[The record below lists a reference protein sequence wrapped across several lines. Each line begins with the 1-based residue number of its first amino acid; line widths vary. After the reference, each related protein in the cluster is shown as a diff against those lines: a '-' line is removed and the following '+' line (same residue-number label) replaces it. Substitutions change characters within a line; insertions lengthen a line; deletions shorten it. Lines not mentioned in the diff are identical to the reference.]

1 MQNRKKIFLLLL
13 TLPLSIFIWSQ
24 SGSKNI
30 ARQGEEK
37 LLQKWFGLVED
48 FMDSE
53 EYDSAQYF
61 LTQINKTLGSPK
73 EDYHGYFLSSRQA
86 EVYYYN
92 NLPQIGLRE
101 SFRALSRA
109 KGLND
114 SMLIADSYNFNGLFY
129 MNMDS
134 LPQAIT
140 HFRLALIYIRQPPYV
155 SFYSNL
161 SYPYHIHGNMAET
174 YQKLKAY
181 DSAIHYAH
189 KSLTEARQVNRARG
203 EAIALQTIGDCYKAQ
218 YNYGEAVTRLL
229 EAKNISFA
237 SGDYDVSLLC
247 YSSLGNCYAE
257 LQMTDS
263 VRYYLQ
269 EGTALIA
276 SYPNINRFFSTQF
289 LTSAYS
295 SFEKIKEEK
304 LSITMLKQLVQLQK
318 QSLGSHN
325 RQLQNIFTA
334 SINNEKRL
342 LELEVADALQKQR
355 LANSRFLITL
365 ISMALMLI
373 LFWLYTVR
381 LRNKQTLSNIRD
393 KISRDLHDDIGAS
406 LSSLNIY
413 ASIAQSQIEQ
423 NLPKTKEMLGK
434 ISDQTVSLL
443 DNMDDIIWSI
453 STHSAQ
459 HGSLDTRIKN
469 YGADMLSHSDISVD
483 YNLDPDIADVMQN
496 MLARKN
502 IWLICKEAIN
512 NLAKYSEARQ
522 VKISAK
528 LLSQF
533 LEIKIEDNG
542 KGFDVNSPYHGN
554 GLKNMRTRCEEIG
567 GEYNILSSAGKGTV
581 VKLRIPKEHL

>member
-24 SGSKNI
+24 SDSKNT
-30 ARQGEEK
+30 ARQGKEK

-73 EDYHGYFLSSRQA
+73 EDYYGYLLSSRQA

-101 SFRALSRA
+101 SIRALFRA

-134 LPQAIT
+134 LPKAIT
-140 HFRLALIYIRQPPYV
+140 HFRLALNYIRQPPYD
-155 SFYSNL
+155 SFYSNF
-161 SYPYHIHGNMAET
+161 SYPYHINGNMAEA
-174 YQKLKAY
+174 YQKMKAY
-181 DSAIHYAH
+181 DSAIHYAN
-189 KSLTEARQVNRARG
+189 KSLKEAKQVNRPRG
-203 EAIALQTIGDCYKAQ
+203 EAIALQTIGDCYKSQ
-218 YNYGEAVTRLL
+218 NQYGEAVNRLL
-229 EAKNISFA
+229 KAKNISIA

-289 LTSAYS
+289 LTAAYS

-342 LELEVADALQKQR
+342 LDLEVADALQKQR

-373 LFWLYTVR
+373 LFWLYTIR
-381 LRNKQTLSNIRD
+381 LRSKQALSNIRD

-434 ISDQTVSLL
+434 ISEQTVNLL
-443 DNMDDIIWSI
+443 ENMDDIIWSI

-469 YGADMLSHSDISVD
+469 YGADMLGYRDIGID
-483 YNLDPDIADVMQN
+483 YDFDPNIADAMQN
-496 MLARKN
+496 TLARKN

-512 NLAKYSEARQ
+512 NLAKYSEAKQ

-528 LLSQF
+528 LLSGF
-533 LEIKIEDNG
+533 LEIKIGDDG
-542 KGFDVNSPYHGN
+542 KGFDKGSPYHGN
-554 GLKNMRTRCEEIG
+554 GLINMRTRCEEIG
-567 GEYNILSSAGKGTV
+567 GEYNILSSPGKGTV